1 MTNKELFD
9 NNNEEIDNHDST
21 WKEFA
26 DAEIKWDLDALKQH
40 VHHESNEHA
49 LDIERQLWE
58 IKTDVLLQS
67 DNKKNIES
75 IPHHPNDN
83 EELMSRA
90 NVWRKEHWTILIN
103 TFDKKIQNNTHT
115 ISEAILWF
123 IVTKIFRKK
132 SLSEL

>member
-58 IKTDVLLQS
+58 IKTDVLLQTPS
-67 DNKKNIES
+67 ANKKEY
-75 IPHHPNDN
+75 IPHTEQVND
-83 EELMSRA
+83 ELLARA
-90 NVWRKEHWTILIN
+90 NEWRQQSKVQVENIITKTPW
-103 TFDKKIQNNTHT
+103 
-115 ISEAILWF
+115 ILWNIIRF
-123 IVTKIFRKK
+123 ITR
-132 SLSEL
+132 E